1 MDISERLQKIALGT
15 QKLSIIEI
23 YTNYKGTHPQ
33 PKSFC
38 SYSFD
43 ILTLYNL
50 LQRKSTTKS
59 IFWSI
64 SDKYNLSLFLPC
76 TGFQSRMKSR
86 LWSQRENADNNYI
99 WTRGKMRTKNYIVSL
114 VFVFNLNGRLA
125 RNEDI
130 VSPTAKPHNLSNAR
144 HIHRKRIKTI

>member
-1 MDISERLQKIALGT
+1 MTEGIQLKTVKMKSGFKIERNCIDKDGYVDISESLQKIALGT
-15 QKLSIIEI
+15 QKLRIIEI

-50 LQRKSTTKS
+50 LQTKSTTKS

-64 SDKYNLSLFLPC
+64 SDKYKLSLFLPC

-86 LWSQRENADNNYI
+86 LWSQRENADKKLYCEF
-99 WTRGKMRTKNYIVSL
+99 GLCVQS
-114 VFVFNLNGRLA
+114 
-125 RNEDI
+125 
-130 VSPTAKPHNLSNAR
+130 
-144 HIHRKRIKTI
+144 